1 MLPIIPPMA
10 DPAIRRRERE
20 LVQEADNARLVR
32 AGAEAGN
39 SVHATIYPAILGVVC
54 LLLPATILAAFLLWE
69 GMRLLILLVGAS
81 ASVIP

>member
-1 MLPIIPPMA
+1 MLPILPPMA

-32 AGAEAGN
+32 AGTEADN
-39 SVHATIYPAILGVVC
+39 TVHATIYPAILRMAC
-54 LLLPATILAAFLLWE
+54 LLLPATIMAGFLLWE
-69 GMRLLILLVGAS
+69 GMRLVILFLDAS